1 MPKNFNW
8 KRVADFVD
16 PSIPQFRW
24 SGKTYLLPAS
34 ERKRAVYQPK
44 GYKVKFNEIIDS
56 DPKRPGEV
64 LVYEDWRHLPKLT
77 LNYVFHMSE
86 LMERQDWLHSKAETL
101 VKKGSITRY
110 EAKRKMFRVA
120 KKQKKHALQK
130 TVAGS
135 VISPRAKR
143 S

>member
-1 MPKNFNW
+1 M
-8 KRVADFVD
+8 
-16 PSIPQFRW
+16 
-24 SGKTYLLPAS
+24 
-34 ERKRAVYQPK
+34 
-44 GYKVKFNEIIDS
+44 
-56 DPKRPGEV
+56 

-86 LMERQDWLHSKAETL
+86 LMEREEWLHNKAETL
-101 VKKGSITRY
+101 VKKGSITKY

-130 TVAGS
+130 TVIKS
-135 VISPRAKR
+135 VISPMAKR